1 LIEIRKVKV
10 LHDRMM
16 RAKLGARLIEIRKI
30 KALHDRMMQ
39 AKLGASLIEITPYS
53 CDKSQ

>member
-1 LIEIRKVKV
+1 MIEIRKVKV